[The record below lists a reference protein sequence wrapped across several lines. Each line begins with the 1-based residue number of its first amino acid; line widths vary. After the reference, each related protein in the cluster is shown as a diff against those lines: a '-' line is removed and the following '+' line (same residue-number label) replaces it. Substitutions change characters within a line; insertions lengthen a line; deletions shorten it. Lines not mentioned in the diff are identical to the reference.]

1 MPFSIRGVHVW
12 FLHCCPSLASTWPL
26 SFKSSFLSLSLTPCF
41 LPIEADLEYGRQ
53 NLNFKPTFV
62 EGSWN
67 ISSVCHRFIPWIT
80 LAQLSTLT
88 SIKEEIRRLQQL
100 LLFLQRQTCD
110 KHCEI
115 IDGESKLSCD
125 HATINTQHIFGK
137 YHGTKMNRRCQASN
151 YVCSFIQ

>member
-1 MPFSIRGVHVW
+1 MPFSIKEVDVW
-12 FLHCCPSLASTWPL
+12 FLHCCPSLASTSPL
-26 SFKSSFLSLSLTPCF
+26 SFRSSFLSLSLTPSF
-41 LPIEADLEYGRQ
+41 FQLKRIWKMED
-53 NLNFKPTFV
+53 KT
-62 EGSWN
+62 W
-67 ISSVCHRFIPWIT
+67 ISSPLLLRFMGHFKCASLFHSLDHTGTVINT
-80 LAQLSTLT
+80 LHP
-88 SIKEEIRRLQQL
+88 KEEIRRLQQSL
-100 LLFLQRQTCD
+100 HFLQRQPCD